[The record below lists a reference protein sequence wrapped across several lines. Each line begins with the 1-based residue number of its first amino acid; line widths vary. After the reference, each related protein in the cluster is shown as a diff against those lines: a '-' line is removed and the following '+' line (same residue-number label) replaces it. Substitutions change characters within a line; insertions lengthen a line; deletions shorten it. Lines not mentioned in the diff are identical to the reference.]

1 MPTTSEE
8 TIAYGPNTDESLVTT
23 GLNNNQEIR
32 LVSGRHPFKAKIVRV
47 LDPKFAIVIRE
58 FPTSGKWSKPF
69 KAHISAIERLNS

>member
-8 TIAYGPNTDESLVTT
+8 TVTYGPNTDETLTTT

-32 LVSGRHPFKAKIVRV
+32 LVSGRQPFKGKIVRV
-47 LDPKFAIVIRE
+47 LDPKIAIVIRE

-69 KAHISAIERLNS
+69 KAHISAIERVQ